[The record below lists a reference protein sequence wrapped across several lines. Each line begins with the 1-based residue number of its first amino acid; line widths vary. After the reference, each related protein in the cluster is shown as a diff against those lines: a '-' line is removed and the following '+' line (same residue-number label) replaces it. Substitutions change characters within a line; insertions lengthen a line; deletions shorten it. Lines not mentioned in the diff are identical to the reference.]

1 MIGRR
6 QLFGVA
12 AGSLALVQGMKPED
26 AVAATALKTGS
37 SGAKAAGAKAAG
49 AKARGYN
56 GRLARLATLDL
67 ESQQDFTRGFRRLQG
82 KSLRAASFAAF
93 ERVLEREGI
102 DQSTPIT
109 VEQLRKMVDTEPGI
123 NIASKSWLDNQYY
136 MWKTLQ
142 LHLHENADAY
152 LSEME
157 ATDKAGPGM
166 LEFAPKLDIP
176 VYARHEIHI
185 QPGGYVGDPFAGHMY
200 HYGTNS
206 FYTGTSHGTNDQDEA
221 HLGAA
226 ERLPLPKDGKVRRI
240 LDLGCGIGQ
249 LTVAL
254 KERFPD
260 AEVWGIDCGA
270 PMLRYG
276 HMRAV
281 RLGVGVNFSQR
292 MAEDTQF
299 PDNHFDLVTSYLLHH
314 EVPAEVTLKIIAE
327 VQRITRPGGVYYP
340 LDFVSGGTAMPPRQM
355 YGRWWDHRWNN
366 EPWSLEYH
374 SVPFTQEIGRRGFTI
389 VDNAQAVIRGYGIRH
404 AIKT

>member
-26 AVAATALKTGS
+26 AIAATASKTGS

-93 ERVLEREGI
+93 ERVLAREGI

-109 VEQLRKMVDTEPGI
+109 VEQLRKLVDTEPGI

-157 ATDKAGPGM
+157 ATDKVGPGM

-176 VYARHEIHI
+176 VYARYEIHI
-185 QPGGYVGDPFAGHMY
+185 QPGGYVGDPFAGHTY
-200 HYGTNS
+200 HTVPTASIRALRTARTIRTRRASALRSVCRYRRMARFAAFSTW
-206 FYTGTSHGTNDQDEA
+206 
-221 HLGAA
+221 GAA
-226 ERLPLPKDGKVRRI
+226 
-240 LDLGCGIGQ
+240 
-249 LTVAL
+249 
-254 KERFPD
+254 
-260 AEVWGIDCGA
+260 
-270 PMLRYG
+270 
-276 HMRAV
+276 
-281 RLGVGVNFSQR
+281 S
-292 MAEDTQF
+292 
-299 PDNHFDLVTSYLLHH
+299 
-314 EVPAEVTLKIIAE
+314 
-327 VQRITRPGGVYYP
+327 
-340 LDFVSGGTAMPPRQM
+340 VS
-355 YGRWWDHRWNN
+355 
-366 EPWSLEYH
+366 
-374 SVPFTQEIGRRGFTI
+374 
-389 VDNAQAVIRGYGIRH
+389 
-404 AIKT
+404 